1 MTIKAW
7 HFINKRRRLGY
18 GDGRVVRVGRTY
30 KIKGDPV
37 LCHWGLHG
45 SVRIVDALEYASG
58 PILCRVEIGG
68 KIIKGD
74 DKLVGTKRTVLSM
87 VDITEELRALAR
99 KCALDIIHLWDAPKI
114 VVDYLKTGDENLR
127 AEADS
132 LFTDNLFTGDSCF
145 IRVPDGLQRRMKQLS
160 IDEQNIMLAT
170 AQDAA
175 SVAVRAAMPLSHA
188 AEGIARN
195 AVRIVA
201 KIAARIASRDP
212 SRGDTW
218 YDARR
223 EQVSYYNRYLLRM
236 VDRAYHSRT

>member
-87 VDITEELRALAR
+87 VDITEELRALGGRGVYVRWFYNCRSGRCRYAR
-99 KCALDIIHLWDAPKI
+99 
-114 VVDYLKTGDENLR
+114 LR
-127 AEADS
+127 RA
-132 LFTDNLFTGDSCF
+132 
-145 IRVPDGLQRRMKQLS
+145 RRGTP
-160 IDEQNIMLAT
+160 A
-170 AQDAA
+170 
-175 SVAVRAAMPLSHA
+175 
-188 AEGIARN
+188 GIAV
-195 AVRIVA
+195 VRDGAGVTYTYRSDGVLA
-201 KIAARIASRDP
+201 
-212 SRGDTW
+212 
-218 YDARR
+218 
-223 EQVSYYNRYLLRM
+223 
-236 VDRAYHSRT
+236 